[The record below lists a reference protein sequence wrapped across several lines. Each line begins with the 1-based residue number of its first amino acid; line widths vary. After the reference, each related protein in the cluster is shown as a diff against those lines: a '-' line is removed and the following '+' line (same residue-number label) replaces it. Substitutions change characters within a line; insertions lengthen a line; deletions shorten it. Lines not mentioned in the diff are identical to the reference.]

1 MFEMCDQFSHTH
13 PNRLALT
20 GEHLLVHR
28 FPCSTI
34 GLASPADLSS
44 PFPVQQGWRRWWEWI
59 KAKWTWRHS
68 ALLIPAVCVP
78 PGSRLIVHDIP
89 EDLQK
94 ELRLHKTETAT
105 FDQLSTDESSHLDA
119 LRFAKGEVVPFDR
132 LSPGQRVEVLSLEPA
147 LARSAAHVTQP
158 SAV

>member
-1 MFEMCDQFSHTH
+1 MCDQFSHTH
-13 PNRLALT
+13 PKRLALT
-20 GEHLLVHR
+20 GEHVRVHR

-34 GLASPADLSS
+34 GLASPADLST
-44 PFPVQQGWRRWWEWI
+44 PIPVQQGCRRWWEWI
-59 KAKWTWRHS
+59 KAKWSWRNP
-68 ALLIPAVCVP
+68 ALFIPAVCLP

-94 ELRLHKTETAT
+94 ELRLHQTETAT
-105 FDQLSTDESSHLDA
+105 FDQLSSNEYSQRDA
-119 LRFAKGEVVPFDR
+119 LRFTNGAVVPFDR